1 MATKMDRENQLATE
15 IETLKA
21 ALAGAHGELDSLR
34 QKYQSLSDSY
44 EKIRRLHFGT
54 SSEKL
59 PAANDD
65 QLGLFNE
72 AEVYAD
78 IRIEDDEALQ
88 DDASETSA
96 KKPRQKPGR
105 KPIPAHLE
113 RIEILHDVPEADKSC
128 PCCGKA
134 RPAMGEERSEEIHV
148 VPATAVV
155 HVHVRKKY
163 GECSCQGFMD
173 SGLPAVIKGPAP
185 VKIIPG
191 GLFSNETIALIIAAK
206 FADGIPFYRS
216 EKIFTRAGLDTNRAT
231 LCNQGLLVGSKIGAL
246 LELMWADARK
256 SPVVGMDETTLQVLK
271 EPGKKPQS
279 KSYMWV
285 LHSYFQ
291 RPDGQWDQIVLYHYH
306 HSREGLVA
314 FDILKDYQG
323 FVQTDGYGGY
333 KEIGTLA
340 GIVHVACWAHI
351 RREFMDAYELE
362 HSDKPFIKDILDLI
376 GGLYLIEKKLRARLS
391 SPDSQRLLTAEG
403 FLSERKRLAGIQL
416 AKIKSWLDTNELA
429 VTPKSTLGKAIAYAK
444 GQFQRATRY
453 TDHIL
458 LTPDN
463 NPVEN
468 SIRDFVIGRKN
479 WLFNNTPRG
488 AHASAGIYS
497 LIITARAN
505 GLEPYDYLCRLF
517 NELPLAT
524 DETALRKLLPYAVR

>member
-1 MATKMDRENQLATE
+1 MTSQLDREKQLSAE
-15 IETLKA
+15 IEALKA
-21 ALAGAHGELDSLR
+21 ALAASHGELDSLR

-59 PAANDD
+59 PSADD
-65 QLGLFNE
+65 SQLGLFNE

-78 IRIEDDEALQ
+78 AKLEDDEALG
-88 DDASETSA
+88 DDEPESLA

-113 RIEILHDVPEADKSC
+113 RIEILHDVPESDKTC
-128 PCCGKA
+128 PCCGKP
-134 RPAMGEERSEEIHV
+134 RPAMGEERTEEIHV

-191 GLFSNETIALIIAAK
+191 GLFSNETVALIIAAK
-206 FADGIPFYRS
+206 FADGIPLYRS
-216 EKIFTRAGLDTNRAT
+216 EKIFSRAGLDTNRAT
-231 LCNQGLLVGSKIGAL
+231 LCSQVLQVGSRIGAL
-246 LELMWADARK
+246 LELMWADALK
-256 SPVVGMDETTLQVLK
+256 SPVVGLDETTLQVLR

-285 LHSYFQ
+285 LHAYFQ
-291 RPDGQWDQIVLYHYH
+291 RPQGQWDQIVLYRYH

-314 FDILKDYQG
+314 YDILKDYQG
-323 FVQTDGYGGY
+323 FAQTDGYSGY
-333 KEIGTLA
+333 KEVGALA

-362 HSDKPFIKDILDLI
+362 HSDKPFIKGILDLI
-376 GGLYLIEKKLRARLS
+376 GGLYLIENKLRARLS
-391 SPDSQRLLTAEG
+391 SPNPQRRLTDEG
-403 FLSERKRLAGIQL
+403 FLSERKRLAGIRL
-416 AKIKSWLDTNELA
+416 AQIKNWLNTNELA

-444 GQFQRATRY
+444 GQFERAARY
-453 TDHIL
+453 VDHIL

-468 SIRDFVIGRKN
+468 SIRAFVIGRKN

-505 GLEPYDYLCRLF
+505 GLEPYAYLCRLF

-524 DETALRKLLPYAVR
+524 DETALRKLLPYAVK